1 MDDLIIIGAGPAGL
15 TAALYAG
22 RAKLKTRILEKC
34 SLGGQVLLT
43 ESIENFP
50 GIYQMNSSD
59 WIEVLK
65 KQLADLKDVQIQ
77 EGVSV
82 QKTER
87 EASFFKIHISD
98 QGDGAKNILETKSVV
113 IATGAQPKRLG
124 IKGEKELTGH
134 GVSYC
139 ATCDGPFF
147 KGKDV
152 VLVGGGD
159 TALEEALYLRKF
171 AKKVTI
177 LHRRNALRATAI
189 LQERVKSDNK
199 IQLKLEAVPLE
210 ILGET
215 RVSGIKIKNIQN
227 NAEEILSCDGVFIF
241 VGFLPDTDF
250 LKGFLKLNGAGFIVT
265 DETMLSSCPGVF
277 ACGDSRQR
285 PFHQIVT
292 ACAEGAIAAFSVNK
306 FLSA

>member
-22 RAKLKTRILEKC
+22 RAKLKTKVLERD

-43 ESIENFP
+43 GSIENFP
-50 GIYQMNSSD
+50 GVYQMNSSD
-59 WIEVLK
+59 WIEVIK
-65 KQLADLKDVQIQ
+65 RQLADLKEVEIQ
-77 EGVSV
+77 EGITVE
-82 QKTER
+82 KIEPKGN
-87 EASFFKIHISD
+87 FFKIHSIC
-98 QGDGAKNILETKSVV
+98 QNDGAKNILETRGVI

-124 IKGEKELTGH
+124 VKGEKELTGH

-147 KGKDV
+147 KGKEV

-177 LHRRNALRATAI
+177 VHRRNVLRATAI
-189 LQERVKSDNK
+189 LQERVKNDDK
-199 IQLKLEAVPLE
+199 IRLKLEAVPLE
-210 ILGET
+210 ILGTT

-227 NAEEILSCDGVFIF
+227 NTQESLPCDGVFVF
-241 VGFLPDTDF
+241 VGFLPATDF
-250 LKGFLKLNGAGFIVT
+250 LKGLLKLNDKGSIVT
-265 DETMLSSCPGVF
+265 DETMLSSCAGIF
-277 ACGDSRQR
+277 ACGDSRAR
-285 PFHQIVT
+285 PFHQVVT